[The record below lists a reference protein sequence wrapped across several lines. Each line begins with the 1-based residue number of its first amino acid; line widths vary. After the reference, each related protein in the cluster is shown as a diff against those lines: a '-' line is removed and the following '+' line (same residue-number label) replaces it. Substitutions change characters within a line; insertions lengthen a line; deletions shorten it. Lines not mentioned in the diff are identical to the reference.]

1 MPDVPA
7 LVQRAVLG
15 VLSHIP
21 ATREVHRTNPV
32 THSRAIAK
40 AAARKAA
47 TVSGSLSL
55 PPGPLGWLTIIPD
68 LTMVWK
74 IQSQM
79 VADIAGAFGKTRFLG
94 REQMLYCLFRHAA
107 AQTVRRFAVRAG
119 ERVIIRRAGPFAL
132 ETAARKI
139 GVPLAKRLAGRG
151 LSRWLPVVG
160 AAGVAGF
167 AYYDT
172 MRVAA
177 TTIELFRS
185 EIVDV
190 TDTEVVTVSDL
201 GGTAD
206 ASVASEPEGRTDAP
220 RLELENPHRGDG
232 VTPAAAEVAH
242 VGTDLR
248 RAAAKIPILE
258 DPDAAAE
265 DANGGDPIVKT
276 PRQ

>member
-1 MPDVPA
+1 MQDVPA
-7 LVQRAVLG
+7 LVQRAILG
-15 VLSHIP
+15 VLAHIP
-21 ATREVHRTNPV
+21 ITREPHRSSPV
-32 THSRAIAK
+32 TRARVIAK
-40 AAARKAA
+40 TAARKAA

-79 VADIAGAFGKTRFLG
+79 VADIAGAFGKTAFLG
-94 REQMLYCLFRHAA
+94 QEQMLYCLFRHAA

-119 ERVIIRRAGPFAL
+119 ERIIIRRAGPHVL

-139 GVPLAKRLAGRG
+139 GLPVAKRLVGRG
-151 LSRWLPVVG
+151 ISRWLPVVG

-185 EIVDV
+185 EIVDAPEEL
-190 TDTEVVTVSDL
+190 TISDVSSPQIESKH
-201 GGTAD
+201 T
-206 ASVASEPEGRTDAP
+206 
-220 RLELENPHRGDG
+220 HRGDG
-232 VTPAAAEVAH
+232 VAPGAAEIAH
-242 VGTDLR
+242 VRADLR
-248 RAAAKIPILE
+248 RAAAKIPVLK

-265 DANGGDPIVKT
+265 DPDRRNAIVKA
-276 PRQ
+276 PRK